1 VAKGSSSN
9 AGTSSSLPVRAR
21 RPGACQGLSKT
32 FGRSSVRCR
41 AGGHV
46 PGRPGAARSKNGA
59 PRVHPAVILTTFLV
73 VFPAELP
80 DKTALAALI
89 LGSRYQPGYVFAG
102 AASAFAVHVA
112 LAVAAGGLLGLL
124 PHRPLQF
131 VAAALFAAGSVL
143 VLRSPKA
150 GQPERT
156 DPDEHQ
162 PGFWRVAATS
172 FAIILAAEF
181 GDLTQVV
188 TATLA
193 ASYHNPLSVGVGAVA
208 ALWAVAGLAIVGGRS
223 LLRLMPMTW
232 LTRGAATVMLVLA
245 GFSLAAALT

>member
-1 VAKGSSSN
+1 M
-9 AGTSSSLPVRAR
+9 
-21 RPGACQGLSKT
+21 
-32 FGRSSVRCR
+32 
-41 AGGHV
+41 
-46 PGRPGAARSKNGA
+46 
-59 PRVHPAVILTTFLV
+59 HPAVIVTTFVV

-80 DKTALAALI
+80 DKTALATLI
-89 LGSRYQPGYVFAG
+89 LGSRYQPGHVFAG
-102 AASAFAVHVA
+102 AAGAFAVHVA

-131 VAAALFAAGSVL
+131 VAAALFAVGSVL
-143 VLRSPKA
+143 LLRSRGK
-150 GQPERT
+150 GEPERT
-156 DPDEHQ
+156 GPAQYQ

-172 FAIILAAEF
+172 FGIILAAEF

-193 ASYHNPLSVGVGAVA
+193 ASYHDPLSVGVGALA
-208 ALWAVAGLAIVGGRS
+208 ALWAVAGLAIVGGRT